1 MWRRDVPECTVSADE
16 VLVARSNTPELVG
29 RASRF
34 EGEPAGVV
42 ASDLTIR
49 IRTRGELLPGFL
61 SGYLSFLYLSGYWRE
76 RSGGASGSM
85 KKITREQIQAEPVPV
100 PSKATQREV
109 DAKITRELV
118 EARQLRHLIEN
129 RLTAINVLPAALL
142 RRAFSGQI

>member
-34 EGEPAGVV
+34 EGKPAGVV

-49 IRTRGELLPGFL
+49 IRSRGELLPGFL
-61 SGYLSFLYLSGYWRE
+61 SGYLSFLYLSRYWKE

-85 KKITREQIQAEPVPV
+85 KKITREQILAELIPVP
-100 PSKATQREV
+100 PKATQREV
-109 DAKITRELV
+109 DARITRELV
-118 EARQLRHLIEN
+118 EARQLRLLIDS
-129 RLTAINVLPAALL
+129 RLAAISALPAALL
-142 RRAFSGQI
+142 RRAFSGEL